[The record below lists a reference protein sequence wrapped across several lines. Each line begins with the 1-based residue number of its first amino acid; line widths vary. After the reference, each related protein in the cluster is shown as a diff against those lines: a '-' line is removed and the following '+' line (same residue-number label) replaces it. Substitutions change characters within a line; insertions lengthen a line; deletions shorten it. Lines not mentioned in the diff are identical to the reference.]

1 MNKWHLEPQGL
12 ALGLGQGLQCHLPT
26 AGACGQETS
35 RTEGA
40 NTAGTGAGCDAQQ
53 LPGSVGS
60 QQAAPLIILR
70 WSLEQKQDRGES
82 CSHHDH
88 MGRAHM
94 ASRPP
99 PLHPG
104 ETSGGKKPNLSV
116 QVTVY

>member
-1 MNKWHLEPQGL
+1 MNKWHLGPQGL

-60 QQAAPLIILR
+60 AASSTFNYFKVELGA
-70 WSLEQKQDRGES
+70 EAGRGES
-82 CSHHDH
+82 YSHRDD

-94 ASRPP
+94 ASNPS

-104 ETSGGKKPNLSV
+104 ETSGGKKANLSV
-116 QVTVY
+116 RVTIY